1 MEHRHCAR
9 RHWTILVVQSLPSFL
24 CLCNIYDFCVSFW
37 YSKVFLL
44 YHCWL
49 NMAKVS
55 HNYRFWTIF
64 GVAKH
69 MAKNHTL
76 GLPLAYNFGNEK
88 SLLLWVFV
96 WCIKLKHEPYWEIED
111 PKMEVVYHIKL
122 EKFGDQMRIVILED
136 HSLFLS
142 FRWIQA
148 RIFPPNVAGV
158 AREQSWQS
166 GTSNDLG
173 LQITRI
179 PFQKNDII
187 RHLQIT

>member
-55 HNYRFWTIF
+55 HNYPFWTIF

-69 MAKNHTL
+69 IAKNYTL

-122 EKFGDQMRIVILED
+122 YMWGSNENSYSGR
-136 HSLFLS
+136 SL
-142 FRWIQA
+142 
-148 RIFPPNVAGV
+148 AGGLN
-158 AREQSWQS
+158 QSK
-166 GTSNDLG
+166 NFAG
-173 LQITRI
+173 LIYFFYQVSPQT
-179 PFQKNDII
+179 
-187 RHLQIT
+187 